1 MHKSLHLWLMSLL
14 LLAGSGAYAQG
25 EAETDLAETLL
36 TNPSFEEDYPLEE
49 ATGSVS
55 EMNYVTGWESNED
68 ALSGTTYHVGG
79 VFEIGGP
86 STTFLAHTNGQPP
99 STNPDGGTTGQVLGF
114 LGGYGSEVWYQQVIT
129 LAPGNYRLEIPVY
142 NATGTASI
150 AKNQIGFIAD
160 NGQEFFQ
167 SVTMYPVGVWSNEI
181 IEFTI
186 METTTGHIRLG
197 YTANQ
202 GNTSL
207 QNQPHL
213 FVDYVRLYA
222 TSRYVPAPTFS
233 QKDNLVTISCTEQTA
248 VIRYTID
255 GSQATIENGEIY
267 SGPFS
272 VPDGTIINAVAV
284 SGADKSEM
292 SSFTF
297 HYRKYDPPT
306 LSIDGTA
313 TAEYVS
319 GHSYYLLNVNSGQ
332 FLTAGNNYGT
342 QMSITKD
349 GFTDT
354 ANPPLLIEIMD
365 SIIQNPTVVMNGQ
378 TLRVNGTYTVT
389 YGKGSTAQVSNTYL
403 FRDGA
408 YGYVDWN
415 NQEQTLWMLFRDGEF
430 YRLQSHEG
438 YSADYATQFVGWDGM
453 YQNTALSMN
462 LSADDQYTEWA
473 LIESQNVNSSSI
485 ALYDAQK
492 TLYGL
497 LLTADSL
504 GIATENFGEIYKD
517 ENSTVQTLNEAATQL
532 QMAINLNN
540 YKSQWDNASLDNP
553 IDITATFVQN
563 ADFDLSAEGWTLA
576 NGASYHSAV
585 DVYTNNGSTLT
596 RLGSTTDESGNP
608 ARLNY
613 FVESNGTASM
623 SVSQR
628 ISMLPPGL
636 YQLRV
641 NAVATNGGQGAS
653 GVEMYANYASRVAN
667 VTASAIRN
675 LTTAESPE
683 NFNVYFF
690 QERDFAPEI
699 GVRASSSDATWIA
712 ADHFRLFYLG
722 TENPDFR
729 FNATFWG
736 QDSLSVVSTAALH
749 EGDAITV
756 PNAPDVEG
764 YTFVEWDQEIP
775 ATMPPYDLDIRAIYT
790 VNQYKISFLV
800 DGDTIDSQIYD
811 YGTVYAVPEVTVPA
825 GHSFSGWIGMPA
837 TETMPARDVVVTAS
851 FIKGAYTVSYYV
863 DGELYKVVGYESGDT
878 IAIEPDAV
886 REGYTFSGWP
896 KLPEVIVDQN
906 YEVSGS
912 FTVNYYKLTFVCR
925 GEVVREDSIAYGTP
939 IVAPSVQAGLTEYH
953 AGWNPALPATM
964 PAEDLVLDAV
974 FQTLDPTPE
983 AEGVFVTEGNLQTL
997 LADSIAA
1004 GTVTTE
1010 DLTIRGTINNEDINY
1025 LQTLPVKQLDLT
1037 DCNIVATIGGDS
1049 VLNIIPQQLF
1059 VNMPQLEEISLPT
1072 STVGVEA
1079 GAFAN
1084 LSNLLVIEWNGTAPV
1099 SAEAFGSVDTY
1110 GNLLVFA
1117 AEGTDVTFAGN
1128 VIVGNTAQSITLR
1141 DGAPFRNPR
1150 PFQTETISFT
1160 KSFVK
1165 STAPGVAGGWETIV
1179 LPFDVKRIER
1189 TEDHTQLKPFG
1200 GEAGP
1205 YLYFWL
1211 AQMDQQIGFVSAD
1224 SIRANVPYIISMPN
1238 SDYYTPTFNISGD
1251 ITFSAEQV
1259 TVRPTTEA
1267 QRVEGSAAT
1276 FVPSYE
1282 GQAAAHD
1289 VFVLNNDSYNAANV
1303 DYLPGA
1309 IFVRSSRDANPFE
1322 AFLSSEGHGVKGQF
1336 ITFAEANAIMA
1347 VTSDQL
1353 MNGRTNA
1360 NGPIYDLSGRK
1371 MVNGKCS
1378 MFNGVYI
1385 QNGKKIVVR

>member
-129 LAPGNYRLEIPVY
+129 LAPGNYLLEIPVY
-142 NATGTASI
+142 NATGTAAI

-248 VIRYTID
+248 LIRYTTD

-313 TAEYVS
+313 TAEYIS

-389 YGKGSTAQVSNTYL
+389 YGKGSTAQVSNSYL

-504 GIATENFGEIYKD
+504 SIATDNFGEIYKD
-517 ENSTVQTLNEAATQL
+517 ENSTVETLNEAATQL

-540 YKSQWDNASLDNP
+540 YNGLWDNASLDNP
-553 IDITATFVQN
+553 IDITTTFVKN
-563 ADFDLSAEGWTLA
+563 ADFDLSAEGWTLT

-641 NAVATNGGQGAS
+641 NAVATNGGKGAS

-699 GVRASSSDATWIA
+699 GVRATSSDATWIA

-912 FTVNYYKLTFVCR
+912 FTVNNYKLTFVCR
-925 GEVVREDSIAYGTP
+925 GEVIREDSIAYGTP

-1049 VLNIIPQQLF
+1049 VLNIIPQHLF

-1084 LSNLLVIEWNGTAPV
+1084 LSNLLVLEWNGTAPV

-1211 AQMDQQIGFVSAD
+1211 AQMDPQIGFVSAD

-1353 MNGRTNA
+1353 LNGRTNA
-1360 NGPIYDLSGRK
+1360 NGPVYDLSGRK

>member
-1 MHKSLHLWLMSLL
+1 
-14 LLAGSGAYAQG
+14 
-25 EAETDLAETLL
+25 
-36 TNPSFEEDYPLEE
+36 
-49 ATGSVS
+49 
-55 EMNYVTGWESNED
+55 
-68 ALSGTTYHVGG
+68 
-79 VFEIGGP
+79 
-86 STTFLAHTNGQPP
+86 
-99 STNPDGGTTGQVLGF
+99 
-114 LGGYGSEVWYQQVIT
+114 
-129 LAPGNYRLEIPVY
+129 
-142 NATGTASI
+142 
-150 AKNQIGFIAD
+150 
-160 NGQEFFQ
+160 
-167 SVTMYPVGVWSNEI
+167 
-181 IEFTI
+181 
-186 METTTGHIRLG
+186 
-197 YTANQ
+197 
-202 GNTSL
+202 
-207 QNQPHL
+207 
-213 FVDYVRLYA
+213 
-222 TSRYVPAPTFS
+222 
-233 QKDNLVTISCTEQTA
+233 
-248 VIRYTID
+248 
-255 GSQATIENGEIY
+255 
-267 SGPFS
+267 
-272 VPDGTIINAVAV
+272 
-284 SGADKSEM
+284 
-292 SSFTF
+292 
-297 HYRKYDPPT
+297 
-306 LSIDGTA
+306 
-313 TAEYVS
+313 
-319 GHSYYLLNVNSGQ
+319 
-332 FLTAGNNYGT
+332 
-342 QMSITKD
+342 
-349 GFTDT
+349 
-354 ANPPLLIEIMD
+354 
-365 SIIQNPTVVMNGQ
+365 
-378 TLRVNGTYTVT
+378 
-389 YGKGSTAQVSNTYL
+389 
-403 FRDGA
+403 
-408 YGYVDWN
+408 
-415 NQEQTLWMLFRDGEF
+415 MLFRDGEF

-492 TLYGL
+492 TLYSL

-540 YKSQWDNASLDNP
+540 YNGLWDNASLDNP

-585 DVYTNNGSTLT
+585 DVYTNNDSTLT

-641 NAVATNGGQGAS
+641 NAVATNGGKGAS

-825 GHSFSGWIGMPA
+825 GHSFSGWIGMPD

-851 FIKGAYTVSYYV
+851 FIKGAYTVSYYI

-878 IAIEPDAV
+878 IAVEPDAV

-964 PAEDLVLDAV
+964 PAENLVLDAV

-1004 GTVTTE
+1004 GTVSTE

-1037 DCNIVATIGGDS
+1037 DCNIVSGVGFTSYRVPVASAAQTAAATAADCQYQYLVNGQTVTAAEYQAAAANITTDTNFTIAVVNFITDAVVSSCSFILRPMTASEAADGIVPPITINVNGVVTS
-1049 VLNIIPQQLF
+1049 GNTIIIPTVTTNPTTGDIIAGQGEPVSIEAEYDDSDIMRNVVVKELF

-1150 PFQTETISFT
+1150 AFQAEYISFT

-1238 SDYYTPTFNISGD
+1238 SDYYTPTFNISGE

-1282 GQAAAHD
+1282 GQAAAQD

-1360 NGPIYDLSGRK
+1360 NGPVYDLSGRR
-1371 MVNGKCS
+1371 MVNGQCL